1 MSFTSSNIPCIVSP
15 PRSVRLRACP
25 EERPL
30 NRTLRLPGGEYWWL
44 DAKTNVEVIYG
55 THFVIERPRCG
66 GEGLVRYS
74 VGGKL
79 QMPSQPLSA
88 QEQSEALSVFG
99 HDFLSL
105 KNSESKGLPVG
116 RTVPRYL
123 LPESSTASSSNDSS
137 CSLPVLVSGNSP
149 DIASSTKSHP
159 RRTARLSFTC
169 NLCGE
174 RMKHVPVNPH
184 AWKHGSVFCQCEACG
199 VVHKLK
205 DNLKIFHEIGDVF
218 PPRNLRNE
226 LLVRDILSKIK
237 RNGQWTDVT
246 VLRVSFYIGVNQ
258 MYQNHACLLY
268 YYVHL
273 QCIL

>member
-1 MSFTSSNIPCIVSP
+1 MKHLMSFYSNNVPVIGPT
-15 PRSVRLRACP
+15 RSVRTRSCQ

-44 DAKTNVEVIYG
+44 DSKKNVDVIYG
-55 THFVIERPRCG
+55 NHFVIERPRCG
-66 GEGLVRYS
+66 GEGLVPYS

-79 QMPSQPLSA
+79 QMTSSPLSA

-105 KNSESKGLPVG
+105 KNSKSKGLLG
-116 RTVPRYL
+116 GGTVSRYL
-123 LPESSTASSSNDSS
+123 LPESSSASSNISS

-149 DIASSTKSHP
+149 EIAPPPMSHP

-169 NLCGE
+169 NLCGK

-184 AWKHGSVFCQCEACG
+184 AWKNGSVFCTCEGCR

-205 DNLKIFHEIGDVF
+205 DNLEIFHEIGDVF
-218 PPRNLRNE
+218 PPRNLRNDF
-226 LLVRDILSKIK
+226 LVRDILSKIK
-237 RNGQWTDVT
+237 RNGQ
-246 VLRVSFYIGVNQ
+246 
-258 MYQNHACLLY
+258 
-268 YYVHL
+268 
-273 QCIL
+273 